1 MATSSVE
8 HRWLFGR
15 QVPVPSL
22 GDLWRHADFMNLWA
36 AHSASLFG
44 SEITALALP
53 LMAVIMLDATPVQM
67 GVLAA
72 AGTAPFLLCSLPAGV
87 WVDRRRRRPVLI
99 GGDLARAGFLLS
111 IPLAAWMGVLR
122 MEHLYLVTFLVGVF
136 SVFFEVADYAYVPS
150 LVGREAVVDANSKL
164 QISYSA
170 AEAGG
175 PGVAGLLVQ
184 VISAP
189 GAIAID
195 AVSYLVSAILL
206 RRIEMPEPPI
216 DTRTSRGVRHDV
228 ESGLRALLGHRL
240 LRPIVLAPG
249 ADSIFLKA
257 IAAIF
262 VLYATRELEIT
273 PVMLGV
279 ILAVGGIGAI
289 PGALLSASA
298 ARRFGVGSTIIGGW
312 LIAAATWLMV
322 PLATGAVAVPVLAVS
337 MLLGGIAGTIV
348 NVQQWSLRQLV
359 TPDALQGRV
368 TASHRFLVYGAY
380 PLGALLGGWLGAV
393 LGLRPAIALCA
404 LGALTAPLWVACSP
418 LRALRE
424 QPVASRVTPGLAG
437 ALPALLL
444 SFGRQSVPI
453 AGIANEGGG
462 SCASRGLRSC
472 PRGMWSSERSRTSS
486 TMTWSPTRRR
496 CLSTSRSRS
505 SPS

>member
-1 MATSSVE
+1 MTTSHVQ
-8 HRWLFGR
+8 RRNGIGR
-15 QVPVPSL
+15 RIPAPSL
-22 GDLWRHADFMNLWA
+22 GGLWRHADFKRLWA

-53 LMAVIMLDATPVQM
+53 LMAVIVLDATPVQM
-67 GVLAA
+67 GMLAA
-72 AGTAPFLLCSLPAGV
+72 AGTAPFLLCSLLAGV

-99 GGDLARAGFLLS
+99 GADLARAALLLS
-111 IPLAAWMGVLR
+111 IPLAAGMGVLR
-122 MEHLYLVTFLVGVF
+122 MEQLYLVTFVVGVF

-150 LVGREAVVDANSKL
+150 LVGRESVVEANSKL

-184 VISAP
+184 FVSVP

-195 AVSYLVSAILL
+195 AVSFLVSAILL
-206 RRIEMPEPPI
+206 RRIETPEPSVDDLP
-216 DTRTSRGVRHDV
+216 SRGVRHDV

-240 LRPIVLAPG
+240 LRPIVLASI

-262 VLYATRELEIT
+262 VLYATRELEIS

-298 ARRFGVGSTIIGGW
+298 ARRFGVGPTIIGGW
-312 LIAAATWLMV
+312 LIGGAMWLLI
-322 PLATGAVAVPVLAVS
+322 PLATGPVAVPVLAAS

-348 NVQQWSLRQLV
+348 NVQQWSLRQLM

-393 LGLRPAIALCA
+393 LGLRQAIAICA
-404 LGALTAPLWVACSP
+404 LGAVTAPLWVACSP
-418 LRALRE
+418 LRHLRE
-424 QPVASRVTPGLAG
+424 QPVADSR
-437 ALPALLL
+437 
-444 SFGRQSVPI
+444 
-453 AGIANEGGG
+453 
-462 SCASRGLRSC
+462 
-472 PRGMWSSERSRTSS
+472 
-486 TMTWSPTRRR
+486 
-496 CLSTSRSRS
+496 
-505 SPS
+505 